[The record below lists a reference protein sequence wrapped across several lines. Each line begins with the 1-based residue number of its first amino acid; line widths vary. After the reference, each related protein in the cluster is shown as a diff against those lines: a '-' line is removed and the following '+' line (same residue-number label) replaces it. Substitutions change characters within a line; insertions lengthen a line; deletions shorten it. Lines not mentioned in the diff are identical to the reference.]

1 MITYETLLAINE
13 EICRTFNQV
22 STVINSNNLRSALG
36 VQQWYDDKR
45 ECACALF
52 RSLIIAHGFQDG
64 NKRTASLVLIMLYKP
79 TASQRELAEI
89 AIEVAKGTIKDV
101 AVLKELIYGD

>member
-13 EICRTFNQV
+13 EICKTFNQV
-22 STVINSNNLRSALG
+22 STVINSNNLQSALG
-36 VQQWYDDKR
+36 VQQWHEDKR

-64 NKRTASLVLIMLYKP
+64 NKRTASLALIIICKP
-79 TASQRELAEI
+79 TISQRELAKI

-101 AVLKELIYGD
+101 DVLKELIYGE